1 MNIFLAGFSHLQSLC
16 SWLVPNEFYSML
28 GRTGHQLIQIVFLH
42 RGNCMLF
49 YFWRGENEK
58 TAFAPLFFLSLHHLP
73 VSSQQ
78 SLYRSSLRD
87 ILMKQK
93 MLFGLVLGRLAI
105 WKKSFGLIMS
115 NFWGQFFHISKGKG
129 VCTEKL
135 HIISFFKKRKRN
147 SFFLPLEIWKNCRQ
161 IDLTFTIDCVLLY
174 WRHIPPLLL
183 HNDFGSQFSLLQTV
197 QDHLTKYTHNL
208 RLMRLLDF

>member
-1 MNIFLAGFSHLQSLC
+1 MKVKRKQIQSENPKIRKWIKTETEVNLFLAGFSHLQSLC

-78 SLYRSSLRD
+78 SLYRSPLERQFD
-87 ILMKQK
+87 GKENVIWAG
-93 MLFGLVLGRLAI
+93 FGPIGNMYWKKKLSWLQATFEDVFFMFSGAIFYFFENVVGSALISCIIAI
-105 WKKSFGLIMS
+105 WDFS
-115 NFWGQFFHISKGKG
+115 
-129 VCTEKL
+129 
-135 HIISFFKKRKRN
+135 
-147 SFFLPLEIWKNCRQ
+147 WKNRSQ
-161 IDLTFTIDCVLLY
+161 IGLSS
-174 WRHIPPLLL
+174 H
-183 HNDFGSQFSLLQTV
+183 
-197 QDHLTKYTHNL
+197 
-208 RLMRLLDF
+208 